1 PEPVSAEW
9 VIPAS
14 SRRPGRA
21 LPAATIAATKATD
34 ERKRSIQSSSD
45 RGVYEYTAYGARLTS
60 ALRLPELP
68 PRDGE
73 TGSSRR
79 WQLEVH
85 DAAPSWLRSPETL
98 GEATYAGGA
107 RLVLERDGP
116 DWRLST
122 SDAGIW
128 SLAPAAGRMHWH
140 RFGAARE
147 AEGADEPG
155 RAGEAREAREAVARY
170 DAIGR
175 VMPLMLHAVGALCLH
190 GSGVAT
196 ADGGF
201 AILGPKGRGKST
213 LALACVSAGASLAGD
228 DVAVLR
234 PGSAP
239 MLEPGAPFSR
249 LRMDSA

>member
-1 PEPVSAEW
+1 
-9 VIPAS
+9 
-14 SRRPGRA
+14 
-21 LPAATIAATKATD
+21 ATKATD

-73 TGSSRR
+73 TGPSRR
-79 WQLEVH
+79 WQLEGH

-116 DWRLST
+116 DWRLCT

-147 AEGADEPG
+147 GRGAAGAGEPGEPG
-155 RAGEAREAREAVARY
+155 RAGEAREAREAVAR
-170 DAIGR
+170 
-175 VMPLMLHAVGALCLH
+175 
-190 GSGVAT
+190 
-196 ADGGF
+196 
-201 AILGPKGRGKST
+201 
-213 LALACVSAGASLAGD
+213 
-228 DVAVLR
+228 
-234 PGSAP
+234 
-239 MLEPGAPFSR
+239 
-249 LRMDSA
+249 